1 MKRLIL
7 LAALGVGLA
16 TAQPAGFRHHGS
28 FKHMVHS
35 GDLSAKV
42 QLAAL
47 EASPGVWGVGALAGL
62 KGEVIQIDGKLLVS
76 PGTDPQGN
84 VRPAAE
90 PDAAV
95 LWASAKVAAW
105 TPVVVPT
112 DMDQAQTEDFVRAQ
126 AKGRQIDLDQPF
138 AFRIT
143 GSYSHLIWHV
153 VTGGKP
159 AGAAAHG
166 EQGHGGHG
174 GHANQQAGMK
184 VFRSPQA
191 EGQLVGI
198 YSGARLEGVVSH
210 PGERFHI
217 HFVDAALKVSGH
229 VDQYRVKSGSTLWL
243 AQP

>member
-1 MKRLIL
+1 VPDGW
-7 LAALGVGLA
+7 LAEATTARVGIG
-16 TAQPAGFRHHGS
+16 QPGRGYGYQWWTYDDGS
-28 FKHMVHS
+28 F
-35 GDLSAKV
+35 
-42 QLAAL
+42 AARGIFW
-47 EASPGVWGVGALAGL
+47 PGHLH
-62 KGEVIQIDGKLLVS
+62 
-76 PGTDPQGN
+76 
-84 VRPAAE
+84 RP
-90 PDAAV
+90 
-95 LWASAKVAAW
+95 
-105 TPVVVPT
+105 
-112 DMDQAQTEDFVRAQ
+112 QAQAGDRLQRQLGRRRPRRCGRSDAREAFYKAVQKAVDDEQ

-166 EQGHGGHG
+166 AQGHGGHG